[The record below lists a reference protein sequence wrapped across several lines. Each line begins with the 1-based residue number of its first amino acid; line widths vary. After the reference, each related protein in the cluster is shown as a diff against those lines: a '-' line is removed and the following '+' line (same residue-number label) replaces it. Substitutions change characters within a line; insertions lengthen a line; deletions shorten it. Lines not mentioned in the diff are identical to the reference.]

1 MRIGDQRRGAG
12 PILRLLA
19 CKRTKLQRRLRRRH
33 RARTSRRPGRGKHTS
48 RTSSSPRRT
57 PRSRRAPAGNGLA
70 VPRRLEYQW
79 RAGPT
84 RWVMHGL
91 RRASWADAAAGRRWA
106 RDGIDA
112 LGDDDRCFHVSPPSA
127 FHSHS
132 PRNHALV
139 HSEES
144 EPDHAPTLPAA
155 TSPWPAG
162 ARTSH
167 IYFYVAAAAAAAAT
181 ATLAAAVAAG
191 ATFEAAAAKA
201 AVAAAAAAA
210 VSATAQTQQRR
221 QWQPPQP
228 PQQARGPQHLGA
240 GCKRRSCCGP
250 EFLASSPSSLNLFRF
265 RAADGAAAGAVRE
278 HGPPQQRLPL
288 LPGHTR
294 TGTVI

>member
-1 MRIGDQRRGAG
+1 
-12 PILRLLA
+12 
-19 CKRTKLQRRLRRRH
+19 
-33 RARTSRRPGRGKHTS
+33 
-48 RTSSSPRRT
+48 
-57 PRSRRAPAGNGLA
+57 
-70 VPRRLEYQW
+70 
-79 RAGPT
+79 
-84 RWVMHGL
+84 MHGL
-91 RRASWADAAAGRRWA
+91 RRASWADAAVWAAGRRWA

-112 LGDDDRCFHVSPPSA
+112 LGHDDRCFHVSPPSA
-127 FHSHS
+127 FLSHS

-139 HSEES
+139 HSEAT
-144 EPDHAPTLPAA
+144 EPDRAPTLPAA

-167 IYFYVAAAAAAAAT
+167 IYLYVAAAAAAAAT
-181 ATLAAAVAAG
+181 ATLAAAAAAG

-210 VSATAQTQQRR
+210 VSAEAQTQQRR

-240 GCKRRSCCGP
+240 GCKRRSGCGP
-250 EFLASSPSSLNLFRF
+250 EFLASSPSSLNLSRF